1 MKRKIKE
8 RRGTVI
14 FRCIIRFFLIAWSV
28 IVVFPV
34 LWVLYTS
41 LKTNEEFMTKPWA
54 LPSVP
59 QWSNFAEAWEKAK
72 FGSFFFNS
80 LFTVV
85 LTLGITLIIVG
96 ASAYALAK
104 FGGRFIKGLEK
115 FYMISMMV
123 PAVLMLIPLYYFADS
138 LYMTD
143 SLVWLS
149 VIYAIQGM
157 PFSVFMLVGFIRGI
171 NNSLIE
177 AATIDGASQYTVFFK
192 IIMPLVKPAL
202 FIVGLLNVMGTW
214 NEYLTA
220 LTFLRDSSKYT
231 ISIGLSYLTNS
242 GTYDVNY
249 GRTFAGLAIAL
260 VPILIIYAI
269 FQKPLQEGFSASDGV
284 KG

>member
-8 RRGTVI
+8 SRGTVI

-220 LTFLRDSSKYT
+220 LTFLRNSSKYT

>member
-1 MKRKIKE
+1 MKRKIME
-8 RRGTVI
+8 SRGTVI